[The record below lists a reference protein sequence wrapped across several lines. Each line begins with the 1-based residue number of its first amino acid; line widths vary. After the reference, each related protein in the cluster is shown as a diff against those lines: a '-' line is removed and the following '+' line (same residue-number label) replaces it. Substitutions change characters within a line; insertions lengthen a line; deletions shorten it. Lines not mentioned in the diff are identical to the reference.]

1 MDKIANLANNDEIT
15 LFDKALQ
22 DFKNQ
27 SMDAD
32 RFTAAR
38 LQMGI
43 YGQRQE
49 GVNMVRIKLPGG
61 RLNSKQLTV
70 IADVLEKY
78 VQHDVVHITTRQD
91 IQIHYV
97 PLKDTPSVLRHLA
110 TAGLTTR
117 EACGN
122 TIRNVTACSLSGVCP
137 RQRVDVNKHLDGAV
151 QHFLRNPLTQL
162 MPRKFKISFSA
173 CESDC
178 AQGMMHDMGIIAVR
192 KGAKFGFK
200 VLAGGGLGHK
210 PHEAIVVEEFIEE
223 KDLLIVMEAIV
234 SLHNRYSDRVKRAKA
249 RIKFLVDKFG
259 REVFIEKY
267 HEELERTKAAL
278 ATQEYPKGEWDIKG
292 NSEDFIKDIEDPG
305 IGAPRQLFEQK
316 QHGLYVFPISTPMG
330 NLNVAQLRGL
340 AQILEKFSL
349 HDIRATQDQNMVL
362 INVEKDKIDALSA
375 SLSVL
380 DLGKPEVGDNVV
392 ACPGTSTCRLGITSS
407 TVLGPKLSGGK
418 HDLKIR
424 VSGCHNGC
432 AQPETGD
439 IGMYGVGKR
448 KHGKLIPH
456 YQMYLGGNGMANGEL
471 AIKAPVVPAKRI
483 EEAMQLIQTAYS
495 SGRQV
500 DETFFSWVRRVD
512 KEYFIE
518 LLQDVTDI
526 KAEDVELVL
535 RDHGRESDFKV
546 LQLGGGECAG
556 VSQVKIGS
564 NFFEAAH
571 ERNYRDA
578 LKFQR
583 KFGDSVKCAEE
594 ISLLISQGVT
604 ELFGGPKKDNLKEQA
619 EELRRVLPTKPRLS
633 EKLIEFSEQFK
644 CPASKLDAVQLNKW
658 FLELDE
664 WTVEVAQLCLSFD
677 QQLDLTGSL
686 PEVVISSNLKGQ
698 EHQQPINIRQ

>member
-1 MDKIANLANNDEIT
+1 MNELINLASDEEIT

-22 DFKNQ
+22 DFQ
-27 SMDAD
+27 SQNMDAD

-49 GVNMVRIKLPGG
+49 GVNMIRIKLPGG
-61 RLNSKQLTV
+61 RLNSKQLAV

-97 PLKDTPSVLRHLA
+97 PLGDTPEVLRLLA
-110 TAGLTTR
+110 TTGLTTR

-137 RQRVDVNKHLDGAV
+137 RQHVDVNKHLDGAV
-151 QHFLRNPLTQL
+151 QHFLRNPLTQQ

-178 AQGMMHDMGIIAVR
+178 AQGMMHDMGVIAVQ
-192 KGAKFGFK
+192 KGTKFGFK
-200 VLAGGGLGHK
+200 VVAGGGLGHK

-223 KDLLIVMEAIV
+223 KDLLLVMEAIV

-249 RIKFLVDKFG
+249 RIKFLVDRFG
-259 REVFIEKY
+259 QEGFIEKY
-267 HEELERTKAAL
+267 REELERTKAAL
-278 ATQEYPKGEWDIKG
+278 ATQEYPKGEW
-292 NSEDFIKDIEDPG
+292 NSGIDSEIPG
-305 IGAPRQLFEQK
+305 IGAPRKLFEQK
-316 QHGLYVFPISTPMG
+316 QSGLYVFPISTPMG
-330 NLNVAQLRGL
+330 NLNVVQLRGL
-340 AQILEKFSL
+340 ARILEFFEL
-349 HDIRATQDQNMVL
+349 NEIRVTQDQNMIL
-362 INVEKDKIDALSA
+362 INVEKEKIDTLGTAVSK
-375 SLSVL
+375 L
-380 DLGKPEVGDNVV
+380 DLGKPQTGDDVV

-407 TVLGPKLSGGK
+407 TVLGPKLSGGE

-448 KHGKLIPH
+448 MHGKLIPH
-456 YQMYLGGNGMANGEL
+456 YQMYLGGDGKANGEL
-471 AIKAPVVPAKRI
+471 AIKAPAVPAARI
-483 EEAMQLIQTAYS
+483 EEAMKLIKTAYS
-495 SGRQV
+495 SECQSG
-500 DETFFSWVRRVD
+500 ETFFFWVRRVG
-512 KEYFIE
+512 KEYFTE
-518 LLQDVTDI
+518 LLKCVTDI
-526 KAEDVELVL
+526 KAEELELVL
-535 RDHGRESDFKV
+535 RDHGKESDFKV

-556 VSQVKIGS
+556 VTQVKIGS
-564 NFFEAAH
+564 SFFEAAH

-583 KFGDSVKCAEE
+583 KFEDSVKCAEE
-594 ISLLISQGVT
+594 IALLISQGVT
-604 ELFGGPKKDNLKEQA
+604 ELFGGAKKDNLREQA
-619 EELRRVLPTKPRLS
+619 EELRNVLPTKPKLS
-633 EKLIEFSEQFK
+633 EQLIKFSGYFMSSTET
-644 CPASKLDAVQLNKW
+644 LDVVLLNKW

-664 WTVEVAQLCLSFD
+664 WTVEVAELCISFD
-677 QQLDLTGSL
+677 HQLDLTGAL
-686 PEVVISSNLKGQ
+686 PQTVSPGQ
-698 EHQQPINIRQ
+698 LQAQQPADMRQ

>member
-1 MDKIANLANNDEIT
+1 MNDLINLARDEEIN

-22 DFKNQ
+22 DYQGQ

-61 RLNSKQLTV
+61 RLSVPQLIA
-70 IADVLEKY
+70 IADMLEKHAL
-78 VQHDVVHITTRQD
+78 HDVVHITTRQD
-91 IQIHYV
+91 IQMHYV
-97 PLKDTPSVLRHLA
+97 PLGNTPDVLRHLA

-137 RQRVDVNKHLDGAV
+137 RQHVDINRHLDGAV
-151 QHFLRNPLTQL
+151 QHFLRNPLTQQ

-178 AQGMMHDMGIIAVR
+178 AQGMMHDMGIIAVHN
-192 KGAKFGFK
+192 GARFGFK

-223 KDLLIVMEAIV
+223 KDLLLVMEAII
-234 SLHNRYSDRVKRAKA
+234 SMHNRYSDRIKRAKA

-259 REVFIEKY
+259 PEGFIEKY
-267 HEELERTKAAL
+267 HEELVRTKAAL
-278 ATQEYPKGEWDIKG
+278 AKQEYPKGEWSSGID
-292 NSEDFIKDIEDPG
+292 SEIPG
-305 IGAPRQLFEQK
+305 IGAPRHLFEQK
-316 QHGLYVFPISTPMG
+316 QNGYYIFPISVPMG
-330 NLNVAQLRGL
+330 NLSAVQLRGL
-340 AQILEKFSL
+340 ASIIENYGLNK
-349 HDIRATQDQNMVL
+349 IRTTQDQNMILTNVAKAR
-362 INVEKDKIDALSA
+362 INDLRSA
-375 SLSVL
+375 ISAL
-380 DLGKPEVGDNVV
+380 DLGEPQAGDDVV

-407 TVLGPKLSGGK
+407 TVLGPKLNGGK

-439 IGMYGVGKR
+439 IGIYGEGKR
-448 KHGKLIPH
+448 MHGKLVPH
-456 YQMYLGGNGMANGEL
+456 YQIYLGGNGMARGAL
-471 AIKAPVVPAKRI
+471 AIKGPSVPAARI
-483 EEAMQLIQTAYS
+483 EEAVEQVKTAYTS
-495 SGRQV
+495 NCEAG
-500 DETFFSWVRRVD
+500 ETFFSWIRRVGKD
-512 KEYFIE
+512 YFTTLLANVAEVKPEE
-518 LLQDVTDI
+518 L
-526 KAEDVELVL
+526 ELVL
-535 RDHGRESDFKV
+535 RDHGKESDFKV

-564 NFFEAAH
+564 SFFEAAH

-583 KFGDSVKCAEE
+583 KFKDSIKCAEE
-594 ISLLISQGVT
+594 IALQISQGVT
-604 ELFGGPKKDNLKEQA
+604 ELLGGQKRGNLKEQA
-619 EELRRVLPTKPRLS
+619 EELRRVLPIKPHLS
-633 EKLIEFSEQFK
+633 EQLIKFAEYFMRPVEE
-644 CPASKLDAVQLNKW
+644 LNDALLNEW
-658 FLELDE
+658 FLELDG
-664 WTVEVAQLCLSFD
+664 WTIEVAEFCLGFD
-677 QQLDLTGSL
+677 HQLDLAGALPQIDSASL
-686 PEVVISSNLKGQ
+686 LQFQKTR
-698 EHQQPINIRQ
+698 QPANVGR

>member
-1 MDKIANLANNDEIT
+1 MDKIANLACDDEII
-15 LFDKALQ
+15 LFGKALQ
-22 DFKNQ
+22 DFQ
-27 SMDAD
+27 SQNMDAD
-32 RFTAAR
+32 RFTATR

-49 GVNMVRIKLPGG
+49 GVNMVRVKLPGG
-61 RLNSKQLTV
+61 RLNPKQLTV
-70 IADVLEKY
+70 IADILEKY

-97 PLKDTPSVLRHLA
+97 PLGDTPDVLRHLA

-267 HEELERTKAAL
+267 REELERTKEAL
-278 ATQEYPKGEWDIKG
+278 ATQEYPKGEWDAVED
-292 NSEDFIKDIEDPG
+292 SEGPEGIEDPG

-316 QHGLYVFPISTPMG
+316 QSGLYVFPISTPMG
-330 NLNVAQLRGL
+330 NLNVMQLRGL
-340 AQILEKFSL
+340 AQTIEKFSL

-362 INVEKDKIDALSA
+362 INVEKNKIDALSA

-380 DLGKPEVGDNVV
+380 GLGKPEAGDNVV

-456 YQMYLGGNGMANGEL
+456 YQMYLGGDGMANGEL

-483 EEAMQLIQTAYS
+483 EEAMRLIKTAYS
-495 SGRQV
+495 SERQA

-518 LLQDVTDI
+518 LLRDVTDV

-619 EELRRVLPTKPRLS
+619 EELRRVLPTKPKLS
-633 EKLIEFSEQFK
+633 EKLIEFSERFK
-644 CPASKLDAVQLNKW
+644 RPANELDAIQLNKW

-664 WTVEVAQLCLSFD
+664 WTVEVAELCLSFD
-677 QQLDLTGSL
+677 RQLDLTGSL
-686 PEVVISSNLKGQ
+686 PETTMSIHLKGQ
-698 EHQQPINIRQ
+698 ESQQPIDIRQ

>member
-1 MDKIANLANNDEIT
+1 MNELINLASDEEIT

-22 DFKNQ
+22 DFQ
-27 SMDAD
+27 SQNMDAD

-49 GVNMVRIKLPGG
+49 GVNMIRIKLPGG
-61 RLNSKQLTV
+61 RLNSKQLAV

-97 PLKDTPSVLRHLA
+97 PLGDTPEVLRLLA
-110 TAGLTTR
+110 TTGLTTR

-137 RQRVDVNKHLDGAV
+137 RQHVDVNKHLDGAV
-151 QHFLRNPLTQL
+151 QHFLRNPLTQQ

-178 AQGMMHDMGIIAVR
+178 AQGMMHDMGVIAVQ
-192 KGAKFGFK
+192 KGTKFGFK
-200 VLAGGGLGHK
+200 VVAGGGLGHK

-223 KDLLIVMEAIV
+223 KDLLLVMEAIV

-249 RIKFLVDKFG
+249 RIKFLVDRFG
-259 REVFIEKY
+259 QEGFIEKY
-267 HEELERTKAAL
+267 REELERTKAAL
-278 ATQEYPKGEWDIKG
+278 ATQEYPKGEW
-292 NSEDFIKDIEDPG
+292 NSGIDSEIPG
-305 IGAPRQLFEQK
+305 IGAPRKLFEQK
-316 QHGLYVFPISTPMG
+316 QSGLYVFPISTPMG
-330 NLNVAQLRGL
+330 NLNVVQLRGL
-340 AQILEKFSL
+340 ARILEFFEL
-349 HDIRATQDQNMVL
+349 NEIRVTQDQNMIL
-362 INVEKDKIDALSA
+362 INVEKEKIDTLGTAVSK
-375 SLSVL
+375 L
-380 DLGKPEVGDNVV
+380 DLGKPQTGDDVV

-407 TVLGPKLSGGK
+407 TVLGPKLSGGE

-448 KHGKLIPH
+448 MHGKLIPH
-456 YQMYLGGNGMANGEL
+456 YQMYLGGDGKANGEL
-471 AIKAPVVPAKRI
+471 AIKAPAVPAARI
-483 EEAMQLIQTAYS
+483 EEAMKLIKTAYS
-495 SGRQV
+495 SECQSG
-500 DETFFSWVRRVD
+500 ETFFFWVRRVG
-512 KEYFIE
+512 KEYFTE
-518 LLQDVTDI
+518 LLKCVTDI
-526 KAEDVELVL
+526 KAEELELVL
-535 RDHGRESDFKV
+535 RDHGKESDFKV

-556 VSQVKIGS
+556 VTQVKIGS
-564 NFFEAAH
+564 SFFEAAH

-583 KFGDSVKCAEE
+583 KFEDSVKCAEE
-594 ISLLISQGVT
+594 IALLISQGVT
-604 ELFGGPKKDNLKEQA
+604 ELFGGAKKDNLREQA
-619 EELRRVLPTKPRLS
+619 EELRNVLPTKPKLS
-633 EKLIEFSEQFK
+633 EQLIKFSGYFMSSTET
-644 CPASKLDAVQLNKW
+644 LDVVLLNKW

-664 WTVEVAQLCLSFD
+664 WTVEVAELCISFD
-677 QQLDLTGSL
+677 HQLDLTGAL
-686 PEVVISSNLKGQ
+686 PQTVAPGQ
-698 EHQQPINIRQ
+698 LQAQQPADMRQ